1 MAKVM
6 RRICLL
12 LTFFIG
18 MHGTANA
25 QDYLTRDIL
34 SRVKKIKVGPT
45 IGSAFVIEVDN
56 RQYVIT
62 AKHIVATVTGDQSD
76 VEFFETKGSKK
87 IAMRILRCQ
96 DPTDIAVLV
105 PRVPLLPISPVNN
118 DDATI
123 TFGQDVYFLG
133 FPYGD
138 DTLATQIEDVSVA
151 FVRKAT
157 YSAQER
163 GDGWLRI
170 YLDGRNNVGFSGG
183 PVLIYDLSKQGHPL
197 KVIGVVSAY
206 RNEPTEVMRV
216 EPVEEKDIT
225 PEDRASNRIAKL
237 ATGKSARLIG
247 TGNVVLNNS
256 GIVHAYGLRPAID
269 LIRISGGPGPEVK

>member
-1 MAKVM
+1 
-6 RRICLL
+6 
-12 LTFFIG
+12 
-18 MHGTANA
+18 
-25 QDYLTRDIL
+25 
-34 SRVKKIKVGPT
+34 
-45 IGSAFVIEVDN
+45 
-56 RQYVIT
+56 
-62 AKHIVATVTGDQSD
+62 
-76 VEFFETKGSKK
+76 
-87 IAMRILRCQ
+87 
-96 DPTDIAVLV
+96 
-105 PRVPLLPISPVNN
+105 VNN

-123 TFGQDVYFLG
+123 TFGQDAYFLG

-170 YLDGRNNVGFSGG
+170 YLDGRNNVGFSGA

-206 RNEPTEVMRV
+206 RNEPTEVMKI

-225 PEDRASNRIAKL
+225 PADRASQRIVTLANGKFAKL
-237 ATGKSARLIG
+237 IATG
-247 TGNVVLNNS
+247 NFVLNNS
-256 GIVHAYGLRPAID
+256 GIVHAYGLQAAID
-269 LIRISGGPGPEVK
+269 LIRPVVGLDRQRSKDAAAITSNQYLRSFHPRSRRRPPDAVTHGQHNIVVLPCPCRPCVGFHSR